1 MRILLAACAAL
12 AVAVPSCAAQAQS
25 EAAESSFV
33 AADARLSVEQVRR
46 DVMLAKEAFSR
57 IHPGYTRY
65 ASLRE
70 MDAAWAKVIAQAE
83 ASGSLSLPEFYLAIE
98 LALTTIRCDHTKAEL
113 PRLLRAQRKG
123 KPLYLPFRWQV
134 IEGRGLIESAA
145 EGLDLVRGDELLKID
160 GKPLGDMLKAV
171 APFIPVD
178 GYTEWS
184 RTGGL
189 SQSLEFM
196 GGAVDHFGMYLWQ
209 TPEIARLSI
218 RNSDGETRS
227 IEVPRISFKQW
238 TALGTERAANFKDA
252 VAFERIGE
260 RAGYLKI
267 DTFVNYRQPVD
278 PSTIYEPIFAAMAE
292 EGRDTL
298 ILDLR
303 SNGGGSSDASQGLAA
318 YLIEEAQQLKRSIK
332 VATLDLSG
340 LKQHLSSWEP
350 QALDP
355 DPRAFIA
362 NDDGTYTLRDGI
374 VGDTAVFAPEDNAFS
389 GRLIVLTSNN
399 NSSGSTNLLTVLAQQ
414 ERTTL
419 IGEPTG
425 GSAEGPTAGIQFILT
440 LPESGIRARLPI
452 FRYRN
457 NVDQFERGLGVSPD
471 ISAPMT
477 VSAFREARDPAL
489 EQAQALAQSDYA
501 SAAPDSANGS
511 EVSASIADFAPIE
524 GEGWVGEL
532 EYLNYGREDRSVIPV
547 RMVARA
553 PTNNAMAYGFIYPG
567 EESKNAR
574 DRLKISRDGT
584 RINGMKLTARY
595 VDDDGAL
602 VLVTEAKGRDD
613 NRPADIRV
621 TYVIAEDSFTTR
633 KDVRFGGGEFFNRN
647 EYRLTR

>member
-1 MRILLAACAAL
+1 MRTLFLACAAL
-12 AVAVPSCAAQAQS
+12 AVTVPSCAAQA
-25 EAAESSFV
+25 ETAATESSYV
-33 AADARLSVEQVRR
+33 AADARMSVEQVRR

-65 ASLRE
+65 ASLKE
-70 MDAAWAKVIAQAE
+70 MDAAWAKIIAQAE
-83 ASGSLSLPEFYLAIE
+83 ASGSLSLPEFYLAVE

-113 PRLLRAQRKG
+113 PRSLRAERVG

-134 IEGRGLIESAA
+134 IEGRGLIENAS
-145 EGLDLVRGDELLKID
+145 EGLDLARGDEILTID
-160 GKPLGDMLKAV
+160 DKPLSDILSMV
-171 APFIPVD
+171 APFIPID

-196 GGAVDHFGMYLWQ
+196 GGAVDHFGMYLWD
-209 TPEIARLSI
+209 TPGVARLTV
-218 RNSDGETRS
+218 RNAEGVTREVS
-227 IEVPRISFKQW
+227 VPRISFKEW
-238 TALGTERAANFKDA
+238 TALGGTRAANFKDA
-252 VAFERIGE
+252 VAFRRVGE

-278 PSTIYEPIFAAMAE
+278 PATIYEPIFAAMAQ

-303 SNGGGSSDASQGLAA
+303 ENGGGSSDAAQGLAA
-318 YLIEEAQQLKRSIK
+318 YLIEESQQLKRSIQ

-340 LKQHLSSWEP
+340 VRQHLSSWEP

-355 DPRAFIA
+355 DPRAFIT
-362 NDDGTYTLRDGI
+362 NDDGSYTLRDGI
-374 VGDTAVFAPEDNAFS
+374 VGETAVFTPEDNAFD

-399 NSSGSTNLLTVLAQQ
+399 NSSGSTNLLTILAQQ

-457 NVDQFERGLGVSPD
+457 NVDQFERGFGVSPD
-471 ISAPMT
+471 IAAPMT
-477 VSAFREARDPAL
+477 VAAFREARDPAL
-489 EQAQALAQSDYA
+489 ERAQALARTNYVSEKTTTSNA
-501 SAAPDSANGS
+501 SGVSAN
-511 EVSASIADFAPIE
+511 IADFAPIE
-524 GEGWVGEL
+524 GEDWTGEL
-532 EYLNYGREDRSVIPV
+532 EYLNYGREDRSIIPV

-553 PTNNAMAYGFIYPG
+553 PTRHTMAYGFIYPG

-595 VDDDGAL
+595 VDHGGAL
-602 VLVTEAKGRDD
+602 VLVTQAKGRDD

-621 TYVIAEDSFTTR
+621 TYVIAKDSFVTR
-633 KDVRFGGGEFFNRN
+633 KDVRFDDGEFFNRN